1 MVSAMGEPT
10 LSGLIQSMFSSEMD
24 ERQTQRVFTREA
36 MSRPLFEEPGDHIVR
51 ENPMSGPQG
60 FMVGDEFIP
69 TRIEMAQQYF
79 DAAHL
84 LLESIKRGE
93 WEDYK
98 LVSPALFLYR
108 HSLELLVKGL
118 LGVSPRTHDLS
129 ELADRLE
136 AVSVERWGRSMPT
149 WIISRLKEIAAI
161 DPGSTAFRYGENYD
175 PSLKATVSPVP
186 SAMYVSLPHL
196 QRAMLTLN
204 AALKGAIAEVAMNH
218 PIRYFEELD
227 FIDE

>member
-1 MVSAMGEPT
+1 MANFSNDPSSSAYYAEVET
-10 LSGLIQSMFSSEMD
+10 YHTES
-24 ERQTQRVFTREA
+24 VFTREA
-36 MSRPLFEEPGDHIVR
+36 MTRPLFEEPGDHIVR
-51 ENPMSGPQG
+51 DDPISGPQG

-84 LLESIKRGE
+84 LLESIKRGD

-118 LGVSPRTHDLS
+118 LGASPRTHDLS
-129 ELADRLE
+129 ELADMLD
-136 AVSVERWGRSMPT
+136 ATSIVRWGRSIPA
-149 WIISRLKEIAAI
+149 WIKARLKEIAAI
-161 DPGSTAFRYGENYD
+161 DPGSTAFRYGENFD
-175 PSLKATVSPVP
+175 PKIKANVPPVP

-204 AALKGAIAEVAMNH
+204 SALQGTIAEIAVNH
-218 PIRYFEELD
+218 PVRYFEEHD
-227 FIDE
+227 FID

>member
-1 MVSAMGEPT
+1 
-10 LSGLIQSMFSSEMD
+10 MFSFDLEERAQSE
-24 ERQTQRVFTREA
+24 RIFTKEA
-36 MSRPLFEEPGDHIVR
+36 MTRPLFEEPGDHIVR
-51 ENPMSGPQG
+51 EDPFSGPQG

-79 DAAHL
+79 DAAHM

-98 LVSPALFLYR
+98 LVNPALYLYR

-118 LGVSPRTHDLS
+118 LGRATRTHDLAA
-129 ELADRLE
+129 LADELS
-136 AVSVERWGRSMPT
+136 AAYFARWQKYIPG
-149 WIISRLKEIAAI
+149 WIIDRLKEIAAI
-161 DPGSTAFRYGENYD
+161 DPGSTAFRYGENFD
-175 PSLKATVSPVP
+175 PALKANVPPVP

-204 AALKGAIAEVAMNH
+204 AALRGAIADVARNH
-218 PIRYFEELD
+218 PIRYFEEED
-227 FIDE
+227 FRED

>member
-1 MVSAMGEPT
+1 
-10 LSGLIQSMFSSEMD
+10 MFFTETD
-24 ERQTQRVFTREA
+24 DYQTDRVFTREA

-51 ENPMSGPQG
+51 EDPISGPQG

-84 LLESIKRGE
+84 LLEAIKRGD

-98 LVSPALFLYR
+98 LVSPALYLYR
-108 HSLELLVKGL
+108 HSLELLVKGI
-118 LGVSPRTHDLS
+118 LGPAPRTHDLS
-129 ELADRLE
+129 LLADLLDD
-136 AVSVERWGRSMPT
+136 ASVARWGRKVPA
-149 WIISRLKEIAAI
+149 WITARLKEIASI

-175 PSLKATVSPVP
+175 ATLKATVPPVR
-186 SAMYVSLPHL
+186 SAIYVSLPHL

-204 AALKGAIAEVAMNH
+204 AALTGVIAEVAMNH

-227 FIDE
+227 FVDDD

>member
-1 MVSAMGEPT
+1 MGEANP
-10 LSGLIQSMFSSEMD
+10 SEMT
-24 ERQTQRVFTREA
+24 QTMSSINGQEPQTERVFTREA

-51 ENPMSGPQG
+51 EDPQSGPQG
-60 FMVGDEFIP
+60 FMVGDEFVP
-69 TRIEMAQQYF
+69 GRIEMAQQYF

-108 HSLELLVKGL
+108 HSVELLVKGL
-118 LGVSPRTHDLS
+118 LGASPRTHDLS
-129 ELADRLE
+129 VLADMLD
-136 AVSVERWGRSMPT
+136 AAFADRWDRPVPR
-149 WIISRLKEIAAI
+149 WIIDRLKEIAAI

-175 PSLKATVSPVP
+175 PIRKVAVPPVP

-204 AALKGAIAEVAMNH
+204 AALQGAIADVARDH
-218 PIRYFEELD
+218 PIRYFEERDFLD
-227 FIDE
+227 EA

>member
-1 MVSAMGEPT
+1 MEAPT
-10 LSGLIQSMFSSEMD
+10 LSQMINAMFSVEID
-24 ERQTQRVFTREA
+24 PHQTERVFTREA

-51 ENPMSGPQG
+51 EDPLSGPQG
-60 FMVGDEFIP
+60 FMVGDEFTP

-84 LLESIKRGE
+84 LLESIKRGD

-118 LGVSPRTHDLS
+118 LGASPRTHDLS
-129 ELADRLE
+129 ELADRLD
-136 AVSVERWGRSMPT
+136 AAFVDRWGRSVPA
-149 WIISRLKEIAAI
+149 WITARLKEIASI

-175 PSLKATVSPVP
+175 PSLKATVPPVP

>member
-1 MVSAMGEPT
+1 
-10 LSGLIQSMFSSEMD
+10 MFDSPAE
-24 ERQTQRVFTREA
+24 ERRQTERIFTREA

-51 ENPMSGPQG
+51 EDPFSGPQG
-60 FMVGDEFIP
+60 FMIGDEFTP
-69 TRIEMAQQYF
+69 SRLGMAQQYF
-79 DAAHL
+79 DAAHM
-84 LLESIKRGE
+84 LLETIKRGE

-118 LGVSPRTHDLS
+118 LGSAPRTHDLATLS
-129 ELADRLE
+129 DQLNANFLARW
-136 AVSVERWGRSMPT
+136 ERPVPR
-149 WIISRLKEIAAI
+149 WIMSRLKEIASI
-161 DPGSTAFRYGENYD
+161 DPGSTAFRYGENFD
-175 PSLKATVSPVP
+175 PALGISVPPVP

-204 AALKGAIAEVAMNH
+204 SALQGAIAEIARDYPVQ
-218 PIRYFEELD
+218 YFEELD

>member
-1 MVSAMGEPT
+1 MTMET
-10 LSGLIQSMFSSEMD
+10 TNLSELISDMFSAEMD
-24 ERQTQRVFTREA
+24 ARQTERVFTREA
-36 MSRPLFEEPGDHIVR
+36 MNRPLFEEPGDHIVR
-51 ENPMSGPQG
+51 EDPLSGPQG
-60 FMVGDEFIP
+60 FMVGDEFTP
-69 TRIEMAQQYF
+69 TRVGMAQQYF

-84 LLESIKRGE
+84 LLESIKRGD

-118 LGVSPRTHDLS
+118 LGASPRTHDLS
-129 ELADRLE
+129 ELADMLD
-136 AVSVERWGRSMPT
+136 AASTARWGRQAPA
-149 WIISRLKEIAAI
+149 WIINRLKEIAAI

-175 PSLKATVSPVP
+175 RAIKANVPPVP

-204 AALKGAIAEVAMNH
+204 AALQGAIAEVAMNH
-218 PIRYFEELD
+218 PIRHFEELD
-227 FIDE
+227 LVDEA

>member
-1 MVSAMGEPT
+1 MTVQT
-10 LSGLIQSMFSSEMD
+10 LSEMINAMFSVEID
-24 ERQTQRVFTREA
+24 PHQTERVFTREA

-51 ENPMSGPQG
+51 EDPLSGPQG

-84 LLESIKRGE
+84 LLESIKRGD

-98 LVSPALFLYR
+98 VVSPALFLYR

-118 LGVSPRTHDLS
+118 LGASPRTHDLS
-129 ELADRLE
+129 ELADRLDI
-136 AVSVERWGRSMPT
+136 ASVERWGRPVPA
-149 WIISRLKEIAAI
+149 WITARLKEIASI

-175 PSLKATVSPVP
+175 PTLKANVPPVP

-204 AALKGAIAEVAMNH
+204 AALQGAIAEVAMNH

-227 FIDE
+227 FVDEA

>member
-1 MVSAMGEPT
+1 MADSTFSEFVRSA
-10 LSGLIQSMFSSEMD
+10 FSAELD
-24 ERQTQRVFTREA
+24 AQQTERVFTREA
-36 MSRPLFEEPGDHIVR
+36 MTRPLFEEPGDHIVR
-51 ENPMSGPQG
+51 EDPFSGPQG

-79 DAAHL
+79 DAAYL
-84 LLESIKRGE
+84 LLESIKRGD

-108 HSLELLVKGL
+108 HSLELLIKGL
-118 LGVSPRTHDLS
+118 LGASPRTHDLS
-129 ELADRLE
+129 ELADMLD
-136 AVSVERWGRSMPT
+136 AAFTARWGRSVPG
-149 WIISRLKEIAAI
+149 WITARLKEIAAI

-175 PSLKATVSPVP
+175 RTIKANVPPVP

-204 AALKGAIAEVAMNH
+204 AALQGAIAEVAMNH

-227 FIDE
+227 FLDET

>member
-1 MVSAMGEPT
+1 M
-10 LSGLIQSMFSSEMD
+10 I
-24 ERQTQRVFTREA
+24 
-36 MSRPLFEEPGDHIVR
+36 
-51 ENPMSGPQG
+51 
-60 FMVGDEFIP
+60 GDEFIP
-69 TRIEMAQQYF
+69 TRVEMAQQYF

-84 LLESIKRGE
+84 LLESIKRGD

-118 LGVSPRTHDLS
+118 IGTSPRTHDLS
-129 ELADRLE
+129 DLADMLD
-136 AVSVERWGRSMPT
+136 AAFTARWGRPVPG
-149 WIISRLKEIAAI
+149 WIIARLKEIAAI

-175 PSLKATVSPVP
+175 PKVKANLPPVP

-204 AALKGAIAEVAMNH
+204 AALRGAVAEVAMNH

-227 FIDE
+227 FMDEA

>member
-1 MVSAMGEPT
+1 MEESEF
-10 LSGLIQSMFSSEMD
+10 SGLVSGLLFVNRD
-24 ERQTQRVFTREA
+24 ARQTERIFTREA

-51 ENPMSGPQG
+51 EDPLSGPQG

-69 TRIEMAQQYF
+69 TRTEMAQQYF

-84 LLESIKRGE
+84 LLESIKRGD

-98 LVSPALFLYR
+98 LVSPALYLYR
-108 HSLELLVKGL
+108 HSLELLIKGL
-118 LGVSPRTHDLS
+118 LDTSPRTHDLA
-129 ELADRLE
+129 ELAELLDAASL
-136 AVSVERWGRSMPT
+136 ARWGRPMPG
-149 WIISRLKEIAAI
+149 WITARLKEIAAI

-175 PSLKATVSPVP
+175 RVNKRDVPPVP

-204 AALKGAIAEVAMNH
+204 AALQGAIADVAMNH
-218 PIRYFEELD
+218 PIRYYEECDFLD
-227 FIDE
+227 ED